1 MAFASIFSLI
11 PSPLEGED
19 PAMPGMREPFG
30 HLQNALKQ
38 TPHPALRA
46 TLSLKGRGEKTS
58 ESSHG

>member
-11 PSPLEGED
+11 PSPLEGEG
-19 PAMPGMREPFG
+19 PATPGMRGPFG

-46 TLSLKGRGEKTS
+46 TLSLKGRGKEMGKNN
-58 ESSHG
+58 HG